1 MKPVLDFLLKPL
13 GGQRYDNVSKK
24 GNKKLIISTSQED
37 HTATNRIGVIEETP
51 IGYKGDIQKGD
62 EVILHHN
69 VFRRFYNMKGV
80 EESGPCHFTY
90 DLYLVPFD
98 QIYFYKKKDTW
109 KSTGRYSFIRPITKK
124 ADDLLSL
131 EQYEELIGEIV
142 VGNKYLNSI
151 GLEVGDQV
159 SFPPD
164 MEYEFKINDEI
175 LYRVDSLKL
184 CVKI

>member
-1 MKPVLDFLLKPL
+1 MRPALDFLLKPL

-37 HTATNRIGVIEETP
+37 YTTTNRIGVIEGTP
-51 IGYKGDIQKGD
+51 INYEGPIKNGDQ
-62 EVILHHN
+62 VILHHN

-80 EESGPCHFTY
+80 EESGPCHFTN

-98 QIYFYKKKDTW
+98 QIYFYKKKDKW
-109 KSTGRYSFIRPITKK
+109 KSTGKYSFIRPVTKK
-124 ADDLLSL
+124 EDDLLSL
-131 EQYEELIGEIV
+131 DQYEELIGEIE
-142 VGNKYLNSI
+142 VGNKYLESI
-151 GLEVGDQV
+151 GLNVGDRI
-159 SFPPD
+159 SFSPD

-175 LYRVDSLKL
+175 LYRVDSRKL